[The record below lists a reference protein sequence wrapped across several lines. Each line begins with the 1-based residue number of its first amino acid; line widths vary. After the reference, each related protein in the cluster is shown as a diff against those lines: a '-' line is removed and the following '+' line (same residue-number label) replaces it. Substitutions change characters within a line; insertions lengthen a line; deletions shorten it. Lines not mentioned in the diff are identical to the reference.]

1 MSLRYR
7 CTTVIAAIALAL
19 PAAASSQT
27 AGIAVGSTT
36 PAAEVFTLDG
46 RPVQLESALAGG
58 PVLVEFWATWCPLCR
73 ALEPQLEAL
82 AERHG
87 DRLRIVRVGVKDN
100 QTPEQQR
107 EYADTH
113 GFTGARYFDRDGRA
127 VRAFAVPH
135 TSYVVVLDATGRV
148 AYTGV
153 GKDQDLET
161 AVARVLAPGG

>member
-7 CTTVIAAIALAL
+7 CATVVAALALAL

-27 AGIAVGSTT
+27 GGIALGSTP

-82 AERHG
+82 AARHG

-107 EYADTH
+107 AYADTH

-153 GKDQDLET
+153 GKDQDLEA
-161 AVARVLAPGG
+161 AVARVLAPGR